1 MFTGLAAAVA
11 FRMSLW
17 NVGAEGQLY
26 FGAIGA
32 SGIGLWLAG
41 APTPVLIACM
51 AVAGM
56 LAGAAWA
63 LIPALLRAYAST
75 NEIITSL
82 MLNYVAGPVPDVPDL
97 RQQLVLARS
106 LDLLGEDVPAGQE
119 PGRLRELARLGL
131 VRHAVGAAR
140 SVRRDRRRDPAR
152 RSLRARTRLGFEM
165 QVIGDSP
172 RAARYAGIRTRW
184 VVVLV
189 FCISGACAGLG
200 GASQVGDFQH
210 VLDPRGLQQASFGYT
225 GIVVAALARYNPL
238 GVVIVAVLLGGLQ
251 NAGYALQGADFP
263 SGLVGV
269 LQGLILFCA
278 LGGELFHRYR
288 VRIARRTEAVPV
300 GEAA

>member
-1 MFTGLAAAVA
+1 MPLGLFVGIAVA
-11 FRMSLW
+11 
-17 NVGAEGQLY
+17 
-26 FGAIGA
+26 I
-32 SGIGLWLAG
+32 
-41 APTPVLIACM
+41 
-51 AVAGM
+51 
-56 LAGAAWA
+56 
-63 LIPALLRAYAST
+63 LLT
-75 NEIITSL
+75 
-82 MLNYVAGPVPDVPDL
+82 
-97 RQQLVLARS
+97 LV
-106 LDLLGEDVPAGQE
+106 
-119 PGRLRELARLGL
+119 
-131 VRHAVGAAR
+131 
-140 SVRRDRRRDPAR
+140 
-152 RSLRARTRLGFEM
+152 RARTRLGFEM

-288 VRIARRTEAVPV
+288 VRIARRAEAVPV